1 MLSDRRGF
9 VNIAG
14 MKPVKGRTFPSSSPG
29 VRHFSKGLVPF
40 GDGSIRKPRCGGRAP
55 GWAQSV
61 KRSAV
66 DLGSMLGIKDDFKK
80 KKKKSQRNKNHQDVG
95 TRSTFI
101 GCSLGLLSRQQA
113 NTCVRRRARVRVHV
127 YTSACSRIHAFSW
140 FVSMYLEALHLY
152 CYEHPGFFAASSV
165 PGTFPRIKT
174 VASLPASPAAASP
187 LATCH
192 FSVASQA
199 CGEHAARL
207 CPALSPAFRLPTGTR
222 HATGQW
228 ERTVRSPK

>member
-66 DLGSMLGIKDDFKK
+66 DLGSMLGIKDDLKK
-80 KKKKSQRNKNHQDVG
+80 KKKEKPEKQKPPRCGHSEHFYWV
-95 TRSTFI
+95 F
-101 GCSLGLLSRQQA
+101 SRPSEQTA
-113 NTCVRRRARVRVHV
+113 
-127 YTSACSRIHAFSW
+127 SK
-140 FVSMYLEALHLY
+140 YLCA
-152 CYEHPGFFAASSV
+152 
-165 PGTFPRIKT
+165 
-174 VASLPASPAAASP
+174 
-187 LATCH
+187 
-192 FSVASQA
+192 
-199 CGEHAARL
+199 
-207 CPALSPAFRLPTGTR
+207 
-222 HATGQW
+222 
-228 ERTVRSPK
+228 